1 MIDLTCTLSSLAIHP
16 IKSAAGIELRESL
29 LVETGLDLD
38 RAWMVV
44 DARGQMLTQRDWPR
58 LALIRPQLRSND
70 LVLRAPGMLALHL
83 ALDVVDSPLRVQV
96 WNDSVDAFSMGS
108 LAQQWISDY
117 LGLPG
122 TQLVR
127 FDPDQR
133 RLSDRRWTGQIEAET
148 AFADGFALLVA
159 STASLAELNRRLAE
173 RGEAAVTMQ
182 RFRPNL
188 VLDGLGQAHE
198 EDFIDTL
205 TLTTDGEP
213 VVVKLVKPCTRCSI
227 PDIDPATAQPGHA
240 VGQTLASYRSDARMG
255 GAITFGM
262 NAIILSGVGALL
274 RAGSRATATLAL

>member
-1 MIDLTCTLSSLAIHP
+1 MTDLTCTLGSLTIHP
-16 IKSAAGIELRESL
+16 IKSAAGIEVRESL

-44 DARGQMLTQRDWPR
+44 DARGQMITQRACPR
-58 LALIRPQLRSND
+58 LALIRPQLRSDD

-83 ALDVVDSPLRVQV
+83 ALDVVEEALHVQV
-96 WNDSVDAFSMGS
+96 WNDTVRAFSMGS

-205 TLTTDGEP
+205 TVTTDGEP
-213 VVVKLVKPCTRCSI
+213 VVLKLVKPCIRCSI
-227 PDIDPATAQPGHA
+227 PDVDPQTAQQGSA
-240 VGQTLASYRSDARMG
+240 VGQALASYRSDARMN
-255 GAITFGM
+255 GAVTFGM
-262 NAIILSGVGALL
+262 NAVVVSGSGATLRVGNPV
-274 RAGSRATATLAL
+274 SATLAL